1 MQQNKTKQESY
12 SAVENFNTHQGK
24 LLLRNQDTIPY
35 ISSLRGGSVEERKQN
50 IAECN
55 VNTG

>member
-1 MQQNKTKQESY
+1 MQQNKTTQESY
-12 SAVENFNTHQGK
+12 AAVQNFNTHQGK
-24 LLLRNQDTIPY
+24 LLLRNLDTIPY

-50 IAECN
+50 IAKCD